1 MNESVSGFFDI
12 LIGCLDTASLA
23 EVAKSMRGVSRK
35 WTPRDKY
42 FKYQNFPT
50 HFRLSL
56 FLECFG
62 EI

>member
-1 MNESVSGFFDI
+1 
-12 LIGCLDTASLA
+12 
-23 EVAKSMRGVSRK
+23 MRGLLRK

-42 FKYQNFPT
+42 FKYHDFPT
-50 HFRLSL
+50 HPFSL